1 MKQIRQYFAFF
12 FSFFLFSCHTEKHD
26 IVWTIVLEQPGK
38 EGMEMGVLPQDLSN
52 KFSLEKEVDGI
63 KVSIETSPKNG
74 YTVLKATAT
83 SVKAGAACFLSLK
96 AKYVSAEPW
105 NYDGEVSRTEIYR
118 QSPHD
123 VNAWITDSLA
133 KQAMPMVALKTKNG
147 FVAAISNAPV
157 FYNNYTTQQ
166 FNLSKSEIILSSGD
180 NGLTPGMVPA
190 TMKMGAY
197 NAEKGQ
203 KFTPGT
209 VNEYYHDISAD
220 NPHIFE
226 AIIISNN
233 VTDLKNLRKDI
244 VLKVSDHF
252 SQGKYSDYMGA
263 LAFTVP
269 YMNVRLNDSKKS
281 TYWVIPSVEYSNQQY
296 CRDAFWISTMLPDS
310 IAAQCL
316 KNELDSVNHY
326 AEYPLFIPIWAYRT
340 IKAGGHVD
348 LQKVQAYVDI
358 IETHIKNGYYYSY
371 DSNDGR
377 KDFQYWNDCI
387 AFDTADVITHNQGLL
402 CSALLAARELGL
414 QIKTSPE
421 LAIKNYQNLFNSK
434 LGFLPLSKLKDTIL
448 SPDVLTGDLLA
459 QLYFNKPLLNK
470 EIVQLHY
477 NKIVE
482 QSKTNYG
489 YKIVAGPDGNYLNSA
504 AYDWN
509 DYISQ
514 VNKGNMQD
522 GQYQRGGS
530 WTLYDMLFLIDAY
543 LYGIK
548 GVEDEIIWRS
558 SLDYKIGA
566 TSYECIN
573 TKTGEPWKP
582 NMGWNVAIYSFWKQ
596 LVNEKKADDKLF
608 NSIHKIVQ

>member
-1 MKQIRQYFAFF
+1 MKKLQQLSVLLI
-12 FSFFLFSCHTEKHD
+12 SIFLFSCNTTNPD
-26 IVWTIVLEQPGK
+26 IVWTLLLEQPGHQPK
-38 EGMEMGVLPQDLSN
+38 EIVALPADLSGS
-52 KFSLEKEVDGI
+52 FSFVKEVDGI
-63 KVSIETSPKNG
+63 SVSIETAPKNG
-74 YTVLKATAT
+74 YTVLKATAKSAKT
-83 SVKAGAACFLSLK
+83 GSACFLSLK
-96 AKYVSAEPW
+96 ANYSNAQPW

-133 KQAMPMVALKTKNG
+133 KQAMPMVAFKTSSG
-147 FVAAISNAPV
+147 FIAAISNAPV
-157 FYNNYTTQQ
+157 FFDNYTTQQ
-166 FNLSKSEIILSSGD
+166 FYLDKNEIILSSGD
-180 NGLTPGMVPA
+180 NGLTPGMVPGS
-190 TMKMGAY
+190 MKMGAY

-209 VNEYYHDISAD
+209 VNEYYHTITPDK
-220 NPHIFE
+220 PHIFE
-226 AIIISNN
+226 AILIESNA
-233 VTDLKNLRKDI
+233 TELKNLRKDV
-244 VLKVSDHF
+244 VLKVADYF
-252 SQGKYSDYMGA
+252 SQGKYTDYMGA

-281 TYWVIPSVEYSNQQY
+281 TYWVIPSVEYANQQY

-340 IKAGGHVD
+340 IKAGGKVD

-358 IETHIKNGYYYSY
+358 IETHLKNGYYYSY
-371 DSNDGR
+371 DKNDGR
-377 KDFQYWNDCI
+377 KDFQYWNDCV
-387 AFDTADVITHNQGLL
+387 AFDTADVITHSQGLL

-414 QIKTSPE
+414 QTKTSPE
-421 LAIKNYQNLFNSK
+421 LAIKNYQNLFNNK

-470 EIVQLHY
+470 ENVQRQF
-477 NKIVE
+477 NKIVG

-489 YKIVAGPDGNYLNSA
+489 YKIMAAPDGNYLKPA

-509 DYISQ
+509 TYVSQ
-514 VNKGNMQD
+514 VNKGDMQD

-548 GVEDEIIWRS
+548 GAEEEIIWRC
-558 SLDYKIGA
+558 SLDYKIGS

-582 NMGWNVAIYSFWKQ
+582 NMGWNAAIYSFWKQ

-608 NSIHKIVQ
+608 KSINKIV